1 MIILLKSEQMKIEV
15 LRHNIARSLYF
26 YQYPKIDKM
35 ARTPTIQIEL
45 GFIAPDFTLP
55 DVLTGKSYSLSE
67 LQGTEGTA
75 VFFICNHCP
84 FVIDIIDELV
94 KIGNDYLKKGIGFI
108 VISSNDIT
116 NYPDDSP
123 KNMKLFAAHYDFPFP
138 YLYDETQEVAKA
150 YTAACTPDINVFN
163 AELKCIYRG
172 QMDKSRPG
180 NDYPSD
186 GKDLRKVFNYLLE
199 NKDIDFEQLPS
210 IGCGIK
216 WKA

>member
-1 MIILLKSEQMKIEV
+1 
-15 LRHNIARSLYF
+15 
-26 YQYPKIDKM
+26 M

-45 GFIAPDFTLP
+45 GFRAPDFTLP
-55 DVLTGKSYSLSE
+55 DVISGKKYNLSE
-67 LQGTEGTA
+67 LKGKDGTA

-94 KIGNDYLKKGIGFI
+94 KIGNDYLKKGIGFV
-108 VISSNDIT
+108 VISSNDII
-116 NYPDDSP
+116 NYPADSP
-123 KNMKLFAAHYDFPFP
+123 KNMKLFAENYNFPFP

-163 AELKCIYRG
+163 ADL
-172 QMDKSRPG
+172 
-180 NDYPSD
+180 D

-199 NKDIDFEQLPS
+199 NKEIDFEQLPS

>member
-1 MIILLKSEQMKIEV
+1 
-15 LRHNIARSLYF
+15 
-26 YQYPKIDKM
+26 M

-45 GFIAPDFTLP
+45 GFRAPDFTLP
-55 DVLTGKSYSLSE
+55 DVITGKSYSLSE
-67 LQGTEGTA
+67 LKGAKGTA

-94 KIGNDYLKKGIGFI
+94 RVGNDYLKKGIGFV
-108 VISSNDIT
+108 VISSNDVI

-123 KNMKLFAAHYDFPFP
+123 KNMKSFAAHYNFPFP

-180 NDYPSD
+180 NDDPSD
-186 GKDLRKVFNYLLE
+186 GKDLRKVFKYLLE
-199 NKDIDFEQLPS
+199 NKAIDFQQLPS

-216 WKA
+216 WKD

>member
-1 MIILLKSEQMKIEV
+1 
-15 LRHNIARSLYF
+15 
-26 YQYPKIDKM
+26 M

-45 GFIAPDFTLP
+45 GFTAPDFTLP
-55 DVLTGKSYSLSE
+55 DVISGKSYSLSE
-67 LQGTEGTA
+67 LQGEEGTA

-94 KIGNDYLKKGIGFI
+94 KIGNDYLKKGIGFV
-108 VISSNDIT
+108 VISSNDII

-123 KNMKLFAAHYDFPFP
+123 KNMRLFAENNNFPFP

-150 YTAACTPDINVFN
+150 YSAACTPDINVFN

-172 QMDKSRPG
+172 QMDNSRPG
-180 NDYPSD
+180 NDYKSD

-199 NKDIDFEQLPS
+199 NKEIDFEQLPS

-216 WKA
+216 WKV

>member
-1 MIILLKSEQMKIEV
+1 
-15 LRHNIARSLYF
+15 
-26 YQYPKIDKM
+26 M

-45 GFIAPDFTLP
+45 GFVAPDFTLT
-55 DVLTGKSYSLSE
+55 DVITGRSCRLSE
-67 LQGTEGTA
+67 LKGLKGTA
-75 VFFICNHCP
+75 VIFICNHCP

-94 KIGNDYLKKGIGFI
+94 NIGNDYLKKGIGFI
-108 VISSNDIT
+108 VISSNDII

-123 KNMKLFAAHYDFPFP
+123 KNMKLFAERYDFPFP
-138 YLYDETQEVAKA
+138 YLYDETQDIAKA

-163 AELKCIYRG
+163 AELECIYRG
-172 QMDKSRPG
+172 QMDRSRPG
-180 NDYPSD
+180 NDYQSD

-199 NKDIDFEQLPS
+199 NKTIDFEQLPS